1 MALSNKKLMI
11 IGGSLMAVLI
21 VVIGI
26 LLFTMNKTRGELE
39 KVEAEKEEIKL
50 QRDQYQLA
58 G

>member
-39 KVEAEKEEIKL
+39 KVEAE
-50 QRDQYQLA
+50 
-58 G
+58 